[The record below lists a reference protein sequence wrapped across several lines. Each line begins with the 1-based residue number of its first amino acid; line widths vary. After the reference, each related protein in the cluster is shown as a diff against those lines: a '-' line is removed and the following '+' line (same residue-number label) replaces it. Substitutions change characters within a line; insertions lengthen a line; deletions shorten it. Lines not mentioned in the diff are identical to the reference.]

1 MELDLGL
8 ALPSHFPIKSS
19 NLNCN
24 IIDSFDDNFSE
35 LKNDINHKPNFSM
48 ASDNS
53 NKVERK
59 TLPLLI
65 WNDQPNEEE
74 DDDGDDD
81 NGHQKG
87 TFEACYREFK
97 EENGVMGWPPIKS
110 WRKKLIHGINDEGGW
125 NTNINHR
132 HINNDV
138 GRYRNS
144 MYVKVKMEGVAI
156 GRKIDLRL
164 YNSYQ
169 LLTNTLLQ
177 MFAKYHSCGK
187 NGAGF
192 TLLYQDKEGDWML
205 AGDVPWETFMETVQR
220 IQILRNWKKGRST
233 RKSSD
238 IS

>member
-1 MELDLGL
+1 MELELGL
-8 ALPSHFPIKSS
+8 ALPSHCPIKYSS
-19 NLNCN
+19 DLNGN
-24 IIDSFDDNFSE
+24 TIDSFDDNFAE
-35 LKNDINHKPNFSM
+35 MKNDINQNPNFSM

-53 NKVERK
+53 NKIERK

-65 WNDQPNEEE
+65 WNGQPNEEEE
-74 DDDGDDD
+74 DDDG
-81 NGHQKG
+81 HQNR
-87 TFEACYREFK
+87 TVEACYQEFK
-97 EENGVMGWPPIKS
+97 EENGIVGWPPIKS

-138 GRYRNS
+138 GPIRNS

-156 GRKIDLRL
+156 GRKIDLSL

-177 MFAKYHSCGK
+177 MFSKSDQSCDE
-187 NGAGF
+187 NDACF
-192 TLLYQDKEGDWML
+192 TLSYQDKEGDWML

-220 IQILRNWKKGRST
+220 IHILRNGKRGRST
-233 RKSSD
+233 RISSD